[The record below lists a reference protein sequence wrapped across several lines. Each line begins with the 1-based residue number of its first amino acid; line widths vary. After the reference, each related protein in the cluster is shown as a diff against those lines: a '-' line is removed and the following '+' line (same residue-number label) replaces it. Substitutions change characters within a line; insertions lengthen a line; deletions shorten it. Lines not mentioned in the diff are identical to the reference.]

1 VARAVP
7 FVQADIFT
15 TRAFA
20 GNPAGAVLD
29 ADWLSEADMGRIGAE
44 MRLAGTCFVM
54 RATRPGAAYRLVYR
68 SPTREIPY
76 SGHTTLGGVHA
87 LLEAG
92 RLGPGETVFDTAI
105 GLLPVTIEPRD
116 GATIMWLAPKV
127 EPPRLL
133 AAPLPPL
140 LAALG
145 LAAERL
151 GDWAR
156 PAVTADTDVLLPLA
170 GLAPLQALRPDM
182 GALAAFAAA
191 HGVRGVCVVARDT
204 VDAGSA
210 SHCRFFAPGFGI
222 PEDIVTGSVHSP
234 LALWLAEAGVL
245 RLDGGRAAFTAEQGD
260 TVGRPGRLRVEI
272 EGGGTPAPRVRV
284 GGSAVTV
291 LSGSLRL
298 PGD

>member
-29 ADWLSEADMGRIGAE
+29 ADGLSEGEMGRIAAE
-44 MRLAGTCFVM
+44 MRLAGTCFVA
-54 RATRPGAAYRLVYR
+54 RASHPGAAYRLTYR

-105 GLLPVTIEPRD
+105 GLLPVTIDLR
-116 GATIMWLAPKV
+116 GSTTVMWLAPKV
-127 EPPRLL
+127 EPPRPLP
-133 AAPLPPL
+133 APLPPL
-140 LAALG
+140 LIALG
-145 LAAERL
+145 LPAEAL
-151 GDWAR
+151 GGWAK
-156 PAVTADTDVLLPLA
+156 PAVTADTDVLLPIA
-170 GLAPLQALRPDM
+170 GLGPLRALRPDM
-182 GALAAFAAA
+182 AAVTAFASA
-191 HGVRGVCVVARDT
+191 HGLRGICVVSRET
-204 VDAGSA
+204 VERESA
-210 SHCRFFAPGFGI
+210 SHCRFFAPTFGI

-234 LALWLAEAGVL
+234 LALWLAEAGAVTL
-245 RLDGGRAAFTAEQGD
+245 HGGRAAFTAEQGD
-260 TVGRPGRLRVEI
+260 TVGRPGRLSIEI
-272 EGGGTPAPRVRV
+272 EGGGGAAPRVRV

-298 PGD
+298 A

>member
-1 VARAVP
+1 MGRAVP

-29 ADWLSEADMGRIGAE
+29 ADGLTEADMSRIAAE
-44 MRLAGTCFVM
+44 MRLAGTCFIT
-54 RATRPGAAYRLVYR
+54 RATTAGAVHRLIYR

-92 RLGPGETVFDTAI
+92 RLGAGEAVFDTAI
-105 GLLPVTIEPRD
+105 GLLRVSVERRE
-116 GATIMWLAPKV
+116 GATVMWLAPRV
-127 EPPRLL
+127 EPPRALP
-133 AAPLPPL
+133 APLPPL

-145 LAAERL
+145 LPPEAV

-156 PAVTADTDVLLPLA
+156 PALTADADVLLPVA
-170 GLAPLQALRPDM
+170 GLDALHALRPDM
-182 GALAAFAAA
+182 AALAAVAAA
-191 HGVRGVCVVARDT
+191 HGLRGACVVSRET
-204 VDAGSA
+204 VEPTSV
-210 SHCRFFAPGFGI
+210 SHCRFFAPTFGI

-234 LALWLAEAGVL
+234 LALWLAEAGVVSL
-245 RLDGGRAAFTAEQGD
+245 RGGGAAFTAEQGD
-260 TVGRPGRLRVEI
+260 AVGRPGRLAIEI
-272 EGGGTPAPRVRV
+272 QGGGGPVPRVRV

-298 PGD
+298 

>member
-1 VARAVP
+1 MPRTVP
-7 FVQADIFT
+7 FLQADIFT

-29 ADWLSEADMGRIGAE
+29 ADGLSETDMARIAAE
-44 MRLAGTCFVM
+44 LRLAGTCFVF
-54 RATRPGAAYRLVYR
+54 RATRGDAAYRLRYR

-87 LLEAG
+87 LFETG
-92 RLGPGETVFDTAI
+92 RLPAGEVTFETAM
-105 GLLPVTIEPRD
+105 GLLPVTIERRE
-116 GATIMWLAPKV
+116 GVTVMWLAPPV
-127 EPPRLL
+127 QPPRALT
-133 AAPLPPL
+133 APLPPL
-140 LAALG
+140 LATLG
-145 LAAERL
+145 LAPAHI
-151 GDWAR
+151 GSWAR
-156 PAVTADTDVLLPLA
+156 PAMTADTDALLPLT
-170 GLAPLQALRPDM
+170 GLAPLQALSPDM
-182 GALAAFAAA
+182 GALAAFAGA
-191 HGVRGVCVVARDT
+191 HGLRGVCVVTRET

-234 LALWLAEAGVL
+234 LALWLAEAGVV
-245 RLDGGRAAFTAEQGD
+245 RLDGGRGAFTAEQGD

-272 EGGGTPAPRVRV
+272 ASGGTSAARVRV

-298 PGD
+298 

>member
-1 VARAVP
+1 MARVVP

-20 GNPAGAVLD
+20 GNPAGVVLD
-29 ADWLSEADMGRIGAE
+29 ADGLGEAEMGRIAAE
-44 MRLAGTCFVM
+44 MRLAGTCFVA
-54 RATRPGAAYRLVYR
+54 RATRADAAYRLIYR

-92 RLGPGETVFDTAI
+92 RLGPGEAVFDTAI
-105 GLLPVTIEPRD
+105 GLLPVSIERRAD
-116 GATIMWLAPKV
+116 ATVMWLAPKV
-127 EPPRLL
+127 EPPRPLP
-133 AAPLPPL
+133 APLPPL

-145 LAAERL
+145 LSSQTV

-156 PAVTADTDVLLPLA
+156 PAVTADADVLLPIA
-170 GLAPLQALRPDM
+170 GLDALRALRPDM
-182 GALAAFAAA
+182 AALAAFAST
-191 HGVRGVCVVARDT
+191 HGLRGACVVSRET
-204 VDAGSA
+204 VTPGSV
-210 SHCRFFAPGFGI
+210 SHCRFFAPSFGI

-234 LALWLAEAGVL
+234 LALWLAEAGVVSL
-245 RLDGGRAAFTAEQGD
+245 RGGRAAFTAEQGD
-260 TVGRPGRLRVEI
+260 TVGRPGRLAIEI
-272 EGGGTPAPRVRV
+272 EGGGGPVPRVRV

-298 PGD
+298 

>member
-1 VARAVP
+1 MGRTVP

-29 ADWLSEADMGRIGAE
+29 ADGLTEAEMGRIAAE
-44 MRLAGTCFVM
+44 MRLAGTCFIT
-54 RATRPGAAYRLVYR
+54 RATTAGAVHRLIYR
-68 SPTREIPY
+68 SPTREIAY

-92 RLGPGETVFDTAI
+92 RLGPGEAVFDTAI
-105 GLLPVTIEPRD
+105 GLLPVTVERRE
-116 GATIMWLAPKV
+116 GTTVMWLAPRV
-127 EPPRLL
+127 EAPRALP
-133 AAPLPPL
+133 APLPPL

-145 LAAERL
+145 LAPEAV

-156 PAVTADTDVLLPLA
+156 PALTADADVLLPVA
-170 GLAPLQALRPDM
+170 GLATLHALRPDM
-182 GALAAFAAA
+182 AALAAVATA
-191 HGVRGVCVVARDT
+191 HGLRGACVVSRET
-204 VDAGSA
+204 VEPASV
-210 SHCRFFAPGFGI
+210 SHCRFFAPTFGI

-234 LALWLAEAGVL
+234 LALWLAEAGVVSL
-245 RLDGGRAAFTAEQGD
+245 RGGGAAFTAEQGD
-260 TVGRPGRLRVEI
+260 AVGRPGRLAIEI
-272 EGGGTPAPRVRV
+272 QGGGERAPRVRV

-298 PGD
+298 

>member
-1 VARAVP
+1 VGRAVP

-29 ADWLSEADMGRIGAE
+29 ADGLTEAGMSRIAAE
-44 MRLAGTCFVM
+44 MRLAGTCFIT
-54 RATRPGAAYRLVYR
+54 RATTAGAVHRLIYR

-92 RLGPGETVFDTAI
+92 RLGAGEAVFDTAI
-105 GLLPVTIEPRD
+105 GLLRVSVERRE
-116 GATIMWLAPKV
+116 GATVMWLAPRV
-127 EPPRLL
+127 EPPRALP
-133 AAPLPPL
+133 APLPPL

-145 LAAERL
+145 LPPEAV

-156 PAVTADTDVLLPLA
+156 PALTADADVLLPVA
-170 GLAPLQALRPDM
+170 GLDALHALRPDM
-182 GALAAFAAA
+182 AALAAVAAA
-191 HGVRGVCVVARDT
+191 HGLRGACVVSRET
-204 VDAGSA
+204 VEPTSV
-210 SHCRFFAPGFGI
+210 SHCRFFAPTFGI

-234 LALWLAEAGVL
+234 LALWLAEAGVVSL
-245 RLDGGRAAFTAEQGD
+245 RGGGAAFTAEQGD
-260 TVGRPGRLRVEI
+260 AVGRPGRLAIEI
-272 EGGGTPAPRVRV
+272 QGGGGPVPRVRV

-298 PGD
+298 

>member
-29 ADWLSEADMGRIGAE
+29 ADGLGEAEMGRIAAE
-44 MRLAGTCFVM
+44 MRLAGTCFVA
-54 RATRPGAAYRLVYR
+54 RATRAGAAHRLIYR

-105 GLLPVTIEPRD
+105 GLLPVSVERRPD
-116 GATIMWLAPKV
+116 ATVMWLAPKV
-127 EPPRLL
+127 EPPRPL
-133 AAPLPPL
+133 AAPLAPL

-145 LAAERL
+145 VLPTDV
-151 GDWAR
+151 GDWAK
-156 PAVTADTDVLLPLA
+156 PAVTADTDVLLPIASLDA
-170 GLAPLQALRPDM
+170 LRALRPDM
-182 GALAAFAAA
+182 AALVAFATA
-191 HGVRGVCVVARDT
+191 HGLRGACVVSRET
-204 VDAGSA
+204 VEPASA
-210 SHCRFFAPGFGI
+210 SHCRFFAPTFGI

-234 LALWLAEAGVL
+234 LALWLAESGAVSL
-245 RLDGGRAAFTAEQGD
+245 RGGAAAFTGE
-260 TVGRPGRLRVEI
+260 
-272 EGGGTPAPRVRV
+272 
-284 GGSAVTV
+284 
-291 LSGSLRL
+291 
-298 PGD
+298 

>member
-1 VARAVP
+1 VGRAVP
-7 FVQADIFT
+7 FLQADIFT

-29 ADWLSEADMGRIGAE
+29 ADGLTEAEMGRIAAE

-54 RATRPGAAYRLVYR
+54 RSTRAGAAHRLVYR

-105 GLLPVTIEPRD
+105 GLLPVTVEPRA
-116 GATIMWLAPKV
+116 GGTVMWLAPTVKAP
-127 EPPRLL
+127 EPLGTPP
-133 AAPLPPL
+133 APLL
-140 LAALG
+140 VALG
-145 LAAERL
+145 LAREQI
-151 GDWAR
+151 GGWAI
-156 PAVTADTDVLLPLA
+156 PARTADTDVLLPIASLA
-170 GLAPLQALRPDM
+170 ALRALRPDM
-182 GALAAFAAA
+182 AALAAVA
-191 HGVRGVCVVARDT
+191 GVRGVCVVARET
-204 VDAGSA
+204 VDADSA
-210 SHCRFFAPGFGI
+210 SHCRFFAPSFGI

-234 LALWLAEAGVL
+234 LALWLAAAGVV

-272 EGGGTPAPRVRV
+272 EGGDTPAPRVRV

-298 PGD
+298 

>member
-1 VARAVP
+1 MPRAVP
-7 FVQADIFT
+7 FLQADIFT

-29 ADWLSEADMGRIGAE
+29 ADGLSDADMGCIAAE
-44 MRLAGTCFVM
+44 MRLAGTCFVF
-54 RATRPGAAYRLVYR
+54 RATRPDAAYRLHYR

-92 RLGPGETVFDTAI
+92 RLRAGEVTFETAI
-105 GLLPVTIEPRD
+105 GLLPVTIEPRAD
-116 GATIMWLAPKV
+116 ATVMWLAPAV
-127 EPPRLL
+127 QSPRPL

-140 LAALG
+140 LAALA
-145 LAAERL
+145 LAPEHL
-151 GDWAR
+151 GRWAP
-156 PAVTADTDVLLPLA
+156 PAMTADGDALLPLA
-170 GLAPLQALRPDM
+170 ALAPLQALRPDM
-182 GALAAFAAA
+182 PALAAFAAA
-191 HGVRGVCVVARDT
+191 HGLRGVCAVTRET

-234 LALWLAEAGVL
+234 LALWLAEAGVV
-245 RLDGGRAAFTAEQGD
+245 RLDGGHGAFTAEQGD

-272 EGGGTPAPRVRV
+272 EGGGTSAPRVRV

-291 LSGSLRL
+291 LSGTLRL
-298 PGD
+298 

>member
-1 VARAVP
+1 VPRAVP
-7 FVQADIFT
+7 FLQADIFT

-29 ADWLSEADMGRIGAE
+29 ADGLSDAEMSGIAAE
-44 MRLAGTCFVM
+44 MRLAGTCFVF
-54 RATRPGAAYRLVYR
+54 RATRGDTAYRLHYR

-87 LLEAG
+87 LLETG
-92 RLGPGETVFDTAI
+92 RLRPGQVTFETAI

-116 GATIMWLAPKV
+116 DATVMWLAPAV
-127 EPPRLL
+127 QAPRAL

-145 LAAERL
+145 LAPEHL

-156 PAVTADTDVLLPLA
+156 PAMTADTDALLPLA

-191 HGVRGVCVVARDT
+191 HGLRGVCVATRET

-234 LALWLAEAGVL
+234 LALWLAEAGVV
-245 RLDGGRAAFTAEQGD
+245 RLEGGRGAFTAEQGD
-260 TVGRPGRLRVEI
+260 TVGRPGRLSVEI
-272 EGGGTPAPRVRV
+272 EGGGTSAARVRV

-291 LSGSLRL
+291 LSGNLRL
-298 PGD
+298 